1 MKISKFIRNK
11 IMILIP
17 ILLLLFL
24 CIFSAIYIL
33 QNKNP
38 NAPPSALLNKKLPS
52 FSTKSL
58 YNEYVN
64 LSSDNLKKKYTL
76 INFFASWCAPC
87 KIEHPLFFVLSED
100 FSDLFLLGINYKDK
114 KEDAINYL
122 NEDGNPY
129 NFIGVDKEG
138 KLGLEFG
145 VIGLPETF
153 IINENYHEASFF
165 GQDSIMGKR
174 KFGEPHYRLLKKQFK
189 DEAYGNYVIMPL
201 YPFGPYEE
209 VLSERD
215 ELFKDLNKNGKWDTG
230 EPFEDANNNGE
241 RDEYYPAL
249 FPDSIN
255 ILGTDNQGR
264 DVFARLIY
272 GLKVSLSF
280 ALIVVFFSYIIGI
293 MMGGML
299 GYFGGKVDLFGLRLI
314 EIFSAMPFLFLM
326 MILASIFKPSIILL
340 ALMYMTIVGWIA
352 ITWYVRG
359 EFLKE
364 KFKIR
369 FTHFCIHLPSVWVI
383 SWMYHKLS

>member
-33 QNKNP
+33 QKRNP
-38 NAPPSALLNKKLPS
+38 NETPSALLNKKLPS

-87 KIEHPLFFVLSED
+87 KIEHPLFFILSDD
-100 FSDLFLLGINYKDK
+100 FPDLFLLGINYKDK

-153 IINENYHEASFF
+153 IINNEGKIIYKHLGPLSKKIIEN
-165 GQDSIMGKR
+165 
-174 KFGEPHYRLLKKQFK
+174 
-189 DEAYGNYVIMPL
+189 
-201 YPFGPYEE
+201 
-209 VLSERD
+209 
-215 ELFKDLNKNGKWDTG
+215 
-230 EPFEDANNNGE
+230 
-241 RDEYYPAL
+241 
-249 FPDSIN
+249 
-255 ILGTDNQGR
+255 
-264 DVFARLIY
+264 
-272 GLKVSLSF
+272 
-280 ALIVVFFSYIIGI
+280 
-293 MMGGML
+293 
-299 GYFGGKVDLFGLRLI
+299 
-314 EIFSAMPFLFLM
+314 EIKPFLQ
-326 MILASIFKPSIILL
+326 
-340 ALMYMTIVGWIA
+340 
-352 ITWYVRG
+352 
-359 EFLKE
+359 
-364 KFKIR
+364 
-369 FTHFCIHLPSVWVI
+369 
-383 SWMYHKLS
+383 